1 VTSYTLV
8 LRNYPTSYAL
18 VVRTSAWNGK
28 RIFLI
33 IGDKLS
39 TLYVVATP
47 IGNLGDISQ
56 RAIEVL
62 STVDVI
68 AAEDTR
74 HTGKLLSEF
83 SISSKLIAL
92 HDHNEDRSTAR
103 IIQMLEDGQNIAM
116 VSDAGTPLISD
127 PGYHLVNQCLSKGI
141 DVVAVPGPSSVTA
154 ALSIAGMPT
163 NRFSFEGFV
172 PAKTLA
178 RREFLTNL
186 KFETRT
192 QVFFESPHR
201 INETLRAMAEIMGP
215 GRQLSLCRELTKT
228 FEQVVLASVGELS
241 KRIGSGDIPS
251 KGEFVLVLRGSDE
264 SLAVNADHLLQT
276 LLAELSPSKAAS
288 VAAKVTD
295 LSKSDLYNRALV
307 LKKGADPA

>member
-1 VTSYTLV
+1 M
-8 LRNYPTSYAL
+8 
-18 VVRTSAWNGK
+18 
-28 RIFLI
+28 

-228 FEQVVLASVGELS
+228 FEQVVLGTVGKISEQ
-241 KRIGSGDIPS
+241 IDSGDIPS
-251 KGEFVLVLRGSDE
+251 RGEFVLVLRGSDE
-264 SLAVNADHLLQT
+264 VLAVNADHLLQT
-276 LLAELSPSKAAS
+276 LLAELSPSRAAS

-295 LSKSDLYNRALV
+295 LSRSDLYDRALD

>member
-1 VTSYTLV
+1 M
-8 LRNYPTSYAL
+8 
-18 VVRTSAWNGK
+18 
-28 RIFLI
+28 
-33 IGDKLS
+33 IGDTLS

-47 IGNLGDISQ
+47 IGNLGDISR

-62 STVDVI
+62 SCVDVI

-103 IIQMLEDGQNIAM
+103 IIQMLEDGQSIAV

-127 PGYHLVNQCLSKGI
+127 PGYHLVNQCLSRGF

-154 ALSIAGMPT
+154 ALSISGMPT
-163 NRFSFEGFV
+163 NRFSFEGFI
-172 PAKTLA
+172 PAKNLA
-178 RREFLTNL
+178 RKGFLTNL

-201 INETLRAMAEIMGP
+201 IGETLRAIAEIMGP
-215 GRQLSLCRELTKT
+215 ERQLSLCRELTKT
-228 FEQVVLASVGELS
+228 FEQVVLGSVGDISEWV
-241 KRIGSGDIPS
+241 GSGDIPS
-251 KGEFVLVLRGSDE
+251 RGEFVLVLRGSNE
-264 SLAVNADHLLQT
+264 LLAVNADHLLQA

-288 VAAKVTD
+288 IAAKVTD
-295 LSKSDLYNRALV
+295 LSRSDLYDRALA

>member
-1 VTSYTLV
+1 M
-8 LRNYPTSYAL
+8 
-18 VVRTSAWNGK
+18 
-28 RIFLI
+28 
-33 IGDKLS
+33 IGGKLS
-39 TLYVVATP
+39 TLFVVATP

>member
-1 VTSYTLV
+1 
-8 LRNYPTSYAL
+8 

>member
-1 VTSYTLV
+1 M

-103 IIQMLEDGQNIAM
+103 IIQMLEDGQSIAI

-201 INETLRAMAEIMGP
+201 ISETLRAMAEIMGP
-215 GRQLSLCRELTKT
+215 ERQLSLCRELTKT

-295 LSKSDLYNRALV
+295 FSKSDLYDRALV
-307 LKKGADPA
+307 LKKGADLA

>member
-1 VTSYTLV
+1 M
-8 LRNYPTSYAL
+8 
-18 VVRTSAWNGK
+18 
-28 RIFLI
+28 

-39 TLYVVATP
+39 TLFVVATP
-47 IGNLGDISQ
+47 IGNLGDISR
-56 RAIEVL
+56 RALEVL
-62 STVDVI
+62 SSVDVI

-83 SISSKLIAL
+83 SISSKLVAL
-92 HDHNEDRSTAR
+92 HDHNEDRSTAS
-103 IIQMLEDGQNIAM
+103 IIKMMEDGKSIAI

-127 PGYHLVNQCLSKGI
+127 PGYHLVNQCLSRGF

-172 PAKTLA
+172 PAKNVA
-178 RREFLTNL
+178 RKEFLSNL

-201 INETLRAMAEIMGP
+201 INETLRAMKEIMGSK
-215 GRQLSLCRELTKT
+215 REISLCRELTKA
-228 FEQVVLASVGELS
+228 FEQVVLGTVGEIS
-241 KRIGSGDIPS
+241 ERVASGDIPS
-251 KGEFVLVLRGSDE
+251 RGEFVLVLRGSDE
-264 SLAVNADHLLQT
+264 VLAVNADHLLQT
-276 LLAELSPSKAAS
+276 LLGELSPSKAAS

-295 LSKSDLYNRALV
+295 LSRADLYDRALA
-307 LKKGADPA
+307 LKKRTDPA

>member
-1 VTSYTLV
+1 M
-8 LRNYPTSYAL
+8 
-18 VVRTSAWNGK
+18 
-28 RIFLI
+28 
-33 IGDKLS
+33 S

-92 HDHNEDRSTAR
+92 HDHNEDLSTAR

-241 KRIGSGDIPS
+241 TRIGSGDIPS

>member
-1 VTSYTLV
+1 MT
-8 LRNYPTSYAL
+8 
-18 VVRTSAWNGK
+18 G
-28 RIFLI
+28 
-33 IGDKLS
+33 GKLS

-47 IGNLGDISQ
+47 IGNLGDISR

-62 STVDVI
+62 SCVDVI

-103 IIQMLEDGQNIAM
+103 IIQMLEDGQSIAV

-127 PGYHLVNQCLSKGI
+127 PGYHLVNQCLSRGF

-154 ALSIAGMPT
+154 ALSISGMPT
-163 NRFSFEGFV
+163 NRFSFEGFI
-172 PAKTLA
+172 PAKNLA
-178 RREFLTNL
+178 RKGFLTNL

-201 INETLRAMAEIMGP
+201 IGETLRAIAEIMGP
-215 GRQLSLCRELTKT
+215 ERQLSLCRELTKT
-228 FEQVVLASVGELS
+228 FEQVVLGSVGDISEWV
-241 KRIGSGDIPS
+241 GSGDIPS
-251 KGEFVLVLRGSDE
+251 RGEFVLVLRGSNE
-264 SLAVNADHLLQT
+264 LLAVNADHLLQA

-288 VAAKVTD
+288 IAAKVTD
-295 LSKSDLYNRALV
+295 LSRSDLYDRALA

>member
-1 VTSYTLV
+1 
-8 LRNYPTSYAL
+8 
-18 VVRTSAWNGK
+18 
-28 RIFLI
+28 
-33 IGDKLS
+33 LS
-39 TLYVVATP
+39 TLFVVATP
-47 IGNLGDISQ
+47 IGNLGDISR
-56 RAIEVL
+56 RALEVL
-62 STVDVI
+62 SSVNVI

-83 SISSKLIAL
+83 SISSKLVAL
-92 HDHNEDRSTAR
+92 HDHNEDRSTAS
-103 IIQMLEDGQNIAM
+103 IIKMMEDGKSIAI

-127 PGYHLVNQCLSKGI
+127 PGYHLVNQCLSRGF

-172 PAKTLA
+172 PAKNVA
-178 RREFLTNL
+178 RKEFLSNL

-201 INETLRAMAEIMGP
+201 INETLRAMKEIMGSK
-215 GRQLSLCRELTKT
+215 REISLCRELTKA
-228 FEQVVLASVGELS
+228 FEQVVLGTVGEIS
-241 KRIGSGDIPS
+241 ERVASGDIPS

-264 SLAVNADHLLQT
+264 VLAVNADHLLQT
-276 LLAELSPSKAAS
+276 LLGELSPSKAAS

-295 LSKSDLYNRALV
+295 LSRADLYDRALA
-307 LKKGADPA
+307 LKKRTDPA

>member
-1 VTSYTLV
+1 
-8 LRNYPTSYAL
+8 
-18 VVRTSAWNGK
+18 
-28 RIFLI
+28 
-33 IGDKLS
+33 LS

-92 HDHNEDRSTAR
+92 HDHNEDLSTAR

-241 KRIGSGDIPS
+241 TRIGSGDIPS

>member
-1 VTSYTLV
+1 M
-8 LRNYPTSYAL
+8 
-18 VVRTSAWNGK
+18 
-28 RIFLI
+28 
-33 IGDKLS
+33 S
-39 TLYVVATP
+39 TLFVVATP
-47 IGNLGDISQ
+47 IGNLGDISR
-56 RAIEVL
+56 RALEVL
-62 STVDVI
+62 SSVNVI

-83 SISSKLIAL
+83 SISSKLVAL
-92 HDHNEDRSTAR
+92 HDHNEDRSTAS
-103 IIQMLEDGQNIAM
+103 IIKMMEDGKSIAI

-127 PGYHLVNQCLSKGI
+127 PGYRLVNQCLSRGF

-172 PAKTLA
+172 PAKNVA
-178 RREFLTNL
+178 RKEFLSNL

-201 INETLRAMAEIMGP
+201 INETLRAMKEIMGSK
-215 GRQLSLCRELTKT
+215 REISLCRELTKA
-228 FEQVVLASVGELS
+228 FEQVVLGTVGEIS
-241 KRIGSGDIPS
+241 ERVASGDIPS

-264 SLAVNADHLLQT
+264 VLAVNADHLLQT
-276 LLAELSPSKAAS
+276 LLGELSPSKAAS

-295 LSKSDLYNRALV
+295 LSRADLYDRALA
-307 LKKGADPA
+307 LKKRTDPA

>member
-1 VTSYTLV
+1 M
-8 LRNYPTSYAL
+8 
-18 VVRTSAWNGK
+18 
-28 RIFLI
+28 
-33 IGDKLS
+33 S

-47 IGNLGDISQ
+47 IGNLGDISR
-56 RAIEVL
+56 RALEVL
-62 STVDVI
+62 SSVNVI

-83 SISSKLIAL
+83 SISSKLVAL
-92 HDHNEDRSTAR
+92 HDHNEDRSTAS
-103 IIQMLEDGQNIAM
+103 IIKMMEDGKSIAI

-127 PGYHLVNQCLSKGI
+127 PGYRLVNQCLSRGF

-172 PAKTLA
+172 PAKNVA
-178 RREFLTNL
+178 RKEFLSNL

-201 INETLRAMAEIMGP
+201 INETLRAMKEIMGSK
-215 GRQLSLCRELTKT
+215 REISLCRELTKA
-228 FEQVVLASVGELS
+228 FEQVVLGTVGEIS
-241 KRIGSGDIPS
+241 ERVASGDIPS
-251 KGEFVLVLRGSDE
+251 RGEFVLVLRGSDE
-264 SLAVNADHLLQT
+264 VLAVNADHLLQT
-276 LLAELSPSKAAS
+276 LLGELSPSKAAS

-295 LSKSDLYNRALV
+295 LSRADLYDRALA
-307 LKKGADPA
+307 LKKRTDPA

>member
-1 VTSYTLV
+1 M
-8 LRNYPTSYAL
+8 
-18 VVRTSAWNGK
+18 NGI

-62 STVDVI
+62 TSVDAI

-92 HDHNEDRSTAR
+92 HDHNEDQSTAR
-103 IIQMLEDGQNIAM
+103 IIQMLEGGQSIAI

-127 PGYHLVNQCLSKGI
+127 PGYHLVNQCLSRGVN
-141 DVVAVPGPSSVTA
+141 VVAVPGPSSVTA

-172 PAKTLA
+172 PAKDVA
-178 RREFLTNL
+178 RREFLSNL
-186 KFETRT
+186 KYETRT

-201 INETLRAMAEIMGP
+201 ISDTLQAMVEIMGP
-215 GRQLSLCRELTKT
+215 ERQMSLCRELTKT
-228 FEQVVLASVGELS
+228 FEQVVLASVGEIS
-241 KRIGSGDIPS
+241 ERIGSGDIPS

-264 SLAVNADHLLQT
+264 VLAVDADHLLQT

-295 LSKSDLYNRALV
+295 LSKSDLYERALA
-307 LKKGADPA
+307 LKKGPDQA

>member
-1 VTSYTLV
+1 M

-178 RREFLTNL
+178 RKEFLTNL

-276 LLAELSPSKAAS
+276 LLAELSASKAAS

>member
-1 VTSYTLV
+1 V

>member
-1 VTSYTLV
+1 M
-8 LRNYPTSYAL
+8 
-18 VVRTSAWNGK
+18 
-28 RIFLI
+28 
-33 IGDKLS
+33 IGGKLS

-47 IGNLGDISQ
+47 IGNLGDISR

-62 STVDVI
+62 SSVNVI

-83 SISSKLIAL
+83 SISSKLVAL
-92 HDHNEDRSTAR
+92 HDHNEDRSTAS
-103 IIQMLEDGQNIAM
+103 IIQMMEEGQSIAL

-127 PGYHLVNQCLSKGI
+127 PGYHLVNQCLSRGF

-172 PAKTLA
+172 PPKNLA
-178 RREFLTNL
+178 RREFLSNL

-201 INETLRAMAEIMGP
+201 INETLRAITEIMGP
-215 GRQLSLCRELTKT
+215 ERQMSLCRELTKT
-228 FEQVVLASVGELS
+228 FEQVVLGTVGEIS
-241 KRIGSGDIPS
+241 ERIGSGDIPAR
-251 KGEFVLVLRGSDE
+251 GEFVLVLRGSDE
-264 SLAVNADHLLQT
+264 ALAVNADHLLQT
-276 LLAELSPSKAAS
+276 LLTEFPPSKAAS

-295 LSKSDLYNRALV
+295 LSRSDLYDRALA
-307 LKKGADPA
+307 LKRRTDPA

>member
-1 VTSYTLV
+1 M
-8 LRNYPTSYAL
+8 
-18 VVRTSAWNGK
+18 
-28 RIFLI
+28 
-33 IGDKLS
+33 S

>member
-1 VTSYTLV
+1 M
-8 LRNYPTSYAL
+8 
-18 VVRTSAWNGK
+18 VRTSAWNGK

-103 IIQMLEDGQNIAM
+103 IIQMLEDGQSIAI

-201 INETLRAMAEIMGP
+201 ISETLRAMAEIMGP
-215 GRQLSLCRELTKT
+215 ERQLSLCRELTKT

-295 LSKSDLYNRALV
+295 FSKSDLYDRALV
-307 LKKGADPA
+307 LKKGADLA